1 VYDGK
6 ELKNDINRAKREIT
20 FLRIPERF
28 ARLPVVVA
36 LW

>member
-1 VYDGK
+1 VYDEN
-6 ELKNDINRAKREIT
+6 ELKCDINRAKREIT

-28 ARLPVVVA
+28 AELPVAVA